1 MHDSVARFVSFEI
14 LSTKV
19 KSKRLDRGAGI
30 LQNTRGEQKA
40 NIVLGSHYPVMRS
53 NLATLRSDVE
63 LSLAG
68 RVVSPFGYRDR
79 KSVETVLTGIPE
91 IDALA
96 GGFPRGALTEIC
108 GPPCSGRTTVLLSA
122 LASRTAE
129 AEVCALIDA
138 RDSFD
143 PRSAEAAGVEL
154 QQLLWVRCRSLD
166 QSLRA
171 ADLLIQGGGFGFIAL
186 DLSDVAPETV
196 RHVPLNAWF
205 RFRRAVEDTSTVLLV
220 LEQESNAKTCA
231 SLVLRMSMKAAMW
244 SGRAE
249 SDVHDK
255 TAVINHAGISRHS
268 QLLAH
273 ECLGQKF
280 LARGCLPHARLLDG
294 SDVQAE
300 MLHTR
305 MQSINFRQTQNGPVS
320 IERHFG
326 GRDLTDHSDDNIQS
340 FATQSI
346 WSYLQALPVE
356 AKARLK

>member
-1 MHDSVARFVSFEI
+1 
-14 LSTKV
+14 
-19 KSKRLDRGAGI
+19 
-30 LQNTRGEQKA
+30 
-40 NIVLGSHYPVMRS
+40 MRS

-171 ADLLIQGGGFGFIAL
+171 ADLVIQGGGFGFIAL

-231 SLVLRMSMKAAMW
+231 SLVLRMSMKAAKW
-244 SGRAE
+244 SGVGE
-249 SDVHDK
+249 SNVNEK
-255 TAVINHAGISRHS
+255 TSEINAAGISGHLHS
-268 QLLAH
+268 HEFLAH
-273 ECLGQKF
+273 GRLPHV
-280 LARGCLPHARLLDG
+280 CLPHARLLDG

-305 MQSINFRQTQNGPVS
+305 IQSINFQQAQNRPVS
-320 IERHFG
+320 IERHFA
-326 GRDLTDHSDDNIQS
+326 GRDFANSNDGFERSTTQS
-340 FATQSI
+340 FAAQSM
-346 WSYLQALPVE
+346 WSYLHAISVE
-356 AKARLK
+356 AKLK

>member
-1 MHDSVARFVSFEI
+1 
-14 LSTKV
+14 
-19 KSKRLDRGAGI
+19 
-30 LQNTRGEQKA
+30 
-40 NIVLGSHYPVMRS
+40 MRS

-91 IDALA
+91 IDALT
-96 GGFPRGALTEIC
+96 GGFPRGAVTEIC
-108 GPPCSGRTTVLLSA
+108 GPPWSGRTTGLRTAVA
-122 LASRTAE
+122 ARTAE

-154 QQLLWVRCRSLD
+154 RQLLWVRCRGLE

-171 ADLLIQGGGFGFIAL
+171 ADLVIQGGGFGFIAL

-231 SLVLRMSMKAAMW
+231 SLVLRMSMKVAKW
-244 SGRAE
+244 SGAGE
-249 SDVHDK
+249 SDVNDNIAEIK
-255 TAVINHAGISRHS
+255 GTGISQHS
-268 QLLAH
+268 RGSLAQ
-273 ECLGQKF
+273 EV
-280 LARGCLPHARLLDG
+280 LAKGCLTQAGLAHARLLDG

-305 MQSINFRQTQNGPVS
+305 LQSINFQQAQNGVQQAQNGPVS
-320 IERHFG
+320 IEKHFA
-326 GRDLTDHSDDNIQS
+326 GRDFANSSDDFERSTTQS
-340 FATQSI
+340 FGTQSV
-346 WSYLQALPVE
+346 WRYLHAMPVE
-356 AKARLK
+356 AKLK

>member
-1 MHDSVARFVSFEI
+1 
-14 LSTKV
+14 
-19 KSKRLDRGAGI
+19 
-30 LQNTRGEQKA
+30 
-40 NIVLGSHYPVMRS
+40 MRS

-63 LSLAG
+63 LCLAG

-91 IDALA
+91 IDSLA

-231 SLVLRMSMKAAMW
+231 SLVLRMSMKAAKW
-244 SGRAE
+244 SG
-249 SDVHDK
+249 
-255 TAVINHAGISRHS
+255 TAGRNVNNDTAGISRQSHG
-268 QLLAH
+268 
-273 ECLGQKF
+273 CLPH
-280 LARGCLPHARLLDG
+280 GCLPHARLLDG

-305 MQSINFRQTQNGPVS
+305 MQSINFQQAQNGPVS
-320 IERHFG
+320 IERHFA
-326 GRDLTDHSDDNIQS
+326 GRDSTDRSDDNIQS
-340 FATQSI
+340 FAAQSI
-346 WSYLQALPVE
+346 WSYLHAMPVE
-356 AKARLK
+356 AKLK

>member
-1 MHDSVARFVSFEI
+1 
-14 LSTKV
+14 
-19 KSKRLDRGAGI
+19 
-30 LQNTRGEQKA
+30 
-40 NIVLGSHYPVMRS
+40 MRS
-53 NLATLRSDVE
+53 HLVTLRSDVE

-171 ADLLIQGGGFGFIAL
+171 ADLVIQGGGFGFIAL
-186 DLSDVAPETV
+186 DLSDVAPKTV

-231 SLVLRMSMKAAMW
+231 SLVLRMSMKAAKW
-244 SGRAE
+244 SGTAE
-249 SDVHDK
+249 NNVKDN
-255 TAVINHAGISRHS
+255 TAINTAGISTAGISRHLRGS
-268 QLLAH
+268 LAH
-273 ECLGQKF
+273 
-280 LARGCLPHARLLDG
+280 GCLPHARLLDG

-300 MLHTR
+300 MVHTR
-305 MQSINFRQTQNGPVS
+305 IQSVNFQGAQNLFRQTQNGPVS
-320 IERHFG
+320 IERHFA
-326 GRDLTDHSDDNIQS
+326 GRDFTNSGDGFERSTTQS
-340 FATQSI
+340 FAAQSM
-346 WSYLQALPVE
+346 WSYLHAMPVE
-356 AKARLK
+356 AKLK

>member
-1 MHDSVARFVSFEI
+1 
-14 LSTKV
+14 
-19 KSKRLDRGAGI
+19 
-30 LQNTRGEQKA
+30 
-40 NIVLGSHYPVMRS
+40 MRS

-231 SLVLRMSMKAAMW
+231 SLVLRMSMKAAKW
-244 SGRAE
+244 SGTAE
-249 SDVHDK
+249 SNVSDN
-255 TAVINHAGISRHS
+255 TAGINTSGISRHLHS
-268 QLLAH
+268 DLPHGRLQH
-273 ECLGQKF
+273 
-280 LARGCLPHARLLDG
+280 GCLPHARLLDG

-305 MQSINFRQTQNGPVS
+305 MQSINFQQAQNGPVS
-320 IERHFG
+320 IERHFA
-326 GRDLTDHSDDNIQS
+326 GRDFANYSDGFERSTTQS
-340 FATQSI
+340 FAAQSI
-346 WSYLQALPVE
+346 WSYLHALPVE
-356 AKARLK
+356 AKLK

>member
-1 MHDSVARFVSFEI
+1 
-14 LSTKV
+14 
-19 KSKRLDRGAGI
+19 
-30 LQNTRGEQKA
+30 
-40 NIVLGSHYPVMRS
+40 MRS
-53 NLATLRSDVE
+53 NLATLRSHVE

-68 RVVSPFGYRDR
+68 RIVSPFGYRDR

-91 IDALA
+91 IDSLA

-122 LASRTAE
+122 LASRTAQ

-154 QQLLWVRCRSLD
+154 QQLLWVRCRGLD

-186 DLSDVAPETV
+186 DLSDIAPETV

-231 SLVLRMSMKAAMW
+231 SLVLQMKRKAAHW
-244 SGRAE
+244 SA
-249 SDVHDK
+249 
-255 TAVINHAGISRHS
+255 TAKGAVDDHAGISPHPYV
-268 QLLAH
+268 
-273 ECLGQKF
+273 CLT
-280 LARGCLPHARLLDG
+280 HACLLDG
-294 SDVQAE
+294 SDVQADL
-300 MLHTR
+300 LHTR
-305 MQSINFRQTQNGPVS
+305 IQSINVPQACNGPVS
-320 IERHFG
+320 IASHFAG
-326 GRDLTDHSDDNIQS
+326 HDFAGHGSDSDKTPS
-340 FATQSI
+340 FTTQST
-346 WSYLQALPVE
+346 WSYLHAMPVE
-356 AKARLK
+356 AKLK

>member
-1 MHDSVARFVSFEI
+1 
-14 LSTKV
+14 
-19 KSKRLDRGAGI
+19 
-30 LQNTRGEQKA
+30 
-40 NIVLGSHYPVMRS
+40 MRS
-53 NLATLRSDVE
+53 HLATLRSDVE

-68 RVVSPFGYRDR
+68 RVVFPFGYRDH

-171 ADLLIQGGGFGFIAL
+171 ADLVIQGGGFGFIAL

-231 SLVLRMSMKAAMW
+231 SLVLRMSMKAAKW
-244 SGRAE
+244 SSTGE
-249 SDVHDK
+249 SNVKDK
-255 TAVINHAGISRHS
+255 TAGINTTGIKTTESSRHS
-268 QLLAH
+268 RGLSAQEVLA
-273 ECLGQKF
+273 K
-280 LARGCLPHARLLDG
+280 GCLAHARLLDG

-305 MQSINFRQTQNGPVS
+305 MQSINFQQAQNGFQQAQNGPVS
-320 IERHFG
+320 IERHFAE
-326 GRDLTDHSDDNIQS
+326 RDFANSNDDFERSTTQS
-340 FATQSI
+340 FSAQSV
-346 WSYLQALPVE
+346 WSYLHDLPVE
-356 AKARLK
+356 TKLK

>member
-1 MHDSVARFVSFEI
+1 
-14 LSTKV
+14 
-19 KSKRLDRGAGI
+19 
-30 LQNTRGEQKA
+30 
-40 NIVLGSHYPVMRS
+40 MRS
-53 NLATLRSDVE
+53 NLATLRSHVE

-91 IDALA
+91 IDGLA

-154 QQLLWVRCRSLD
+154 QQLLWVRCRSLE

-171 ADLLIQGGGFGFIAL
+171 ADLVIQGGGFGFIAL

-231 SLVLRMSMKAAMW
+231 SLVLRMSMKVAKW
-244 SGRAE
+244 SGAGE
-249 SDVHDK
+249 SDVNDNIAEIK
-255 TAVINHAGISRHS
+255 GTGISQHS
-268 QLLAH
+268 H
-273 ECLGQKF
+273 ECL
-280 LARGCLPHARLLDG
+280 AHACLPHARLLNG

-305 MQSINFRQTQNGPVS
+305 MQSINFKGFQQAQNGPVS
-320 IERHFG
+320 IEKHFA
-326 GRDLTDHSDDNIQS
+326 GRDFANNRDGFERSTTQS
-340 FATQSI
+340 FAAQSM
-346 WSYLQALPVE
+346 WSYLHTLPVE
-356 AKARLK
+356 AKLK

>member
-1 MHDSVARFVSFEI
+1 
-14 LSTKV
+14 
-19 KSKRLDRGAGI
+19 
-30 LQNTRGEQKA
+30 
-40 NIVLGSHYPVMRS
+40 MRS

-79 KSVETVLTGIPE
+79 KNVETVLTGIPE

-108 GPPCSGRTTVLLSA
+108 GPPSSGRTTVLLSA

-143 PRSAEAAGVEL
+143 PRSAEVAGVKL

-220 LEQESNAKTCA
+220 MEQESNAKTCA
-231 SLVLRMSMKAAMW
+231 SLVLRMSMKAAKW
-244 SGRAE
+244 SGAAE
-249 SDVHDK
+249 SKVNDNIAEIK
-255 TAVINHAGISRHS
+255 TEGISRHTPGC
-268 QLLAH
+268 LAH
-273 ECLGQKF
+273 
-280 LARGCLPHARLLDG
+280 ACLPHARLLNG

-305 MQSINFRQTQNGPVS
+305 IQSINFQQAQSGPVS
-320 IERHFG
+320 IERHFA
-326 GRDLTDHSDDNIQS
+326 GRDLANFSDGFERSTTQS
-340 FATQSI
+340 FVAQSM
-346 WSYLQALPVE
+346 WSYLHAMPVE
-356 AKARLK
+356 AKLK

>member
-1 MHDSVARFVSFEI
+1 
-14 LSTKV
+14 
-19 KSKRLDRGAGI
+19 
-30 LQNTRGEQKA
+30 
-40 NIVLGSHYPVMRS
+40 MRS

-79 KSVETVLTGIPE
+79 RSVETVLTGIPE

-96 GGFPRGALTEIC
+96 GGFPRGALTELC

-154 QQLLWVRCRSLD
+154 RQLLWVRCRGLD

-171 ADLLIQGGGFGFIAL
+171 ADLVIQGGGFGFIAL

-231 SLVLRMSMKAAMW
+231 SLVLRMSMKAAKW
-244 SGRAE
+244 SGTGE
-249 SDVHDK
+249 SNVKDK
-255 TAVINHAGISRHS
+255 TAGIKATEISRHS
-268 QLLAH
+268 RGSLAQ
-273 ECLGQKF
+273 EV
-280 LARGCLPHARLLDG
+280 LAQGCLVHADLAHARLLDG

-305 MQSINFRQTQNGPVS
+305 MQSVNFQQMQNEFRQAQNGPVS
-320 IERHFG
+320 IERHFT
-326 GRDLTDHSDDNIQS
+326 GRDFVNSSDGFERSDTQS
-340 FATQSI
+340 FSAQSV
-346 WSYLQALPVE
+346 WSYLHGLPVE
-356 AKARLK
+356 AKLK

>member
-1 MHDSVARFVSFEI
+1 
-14 LSTKV
+14 
-19 KSKRLDRGAGI
+19 
-30 LQNTRGEQKA
+30 
-40 NIVLGSHYPVMRS
+40 MRS

-68 RVVSPFGYRDR
+68 RVASPFGYRDR

-96 GGFPRGALTEIC
+96 GGFPRGALTEIF

-231 SLVLRMSMKAAMW
+231 SLVLRMSMKAAKW
-244 SGRAE
+244 SGTAE
-249 SDVHDK
+249 NNVNDN
-255 TAVINHAGISRHS
+255 TAVISPHLYES
-268 QLLAH
+268 LAH
-273 ECLGQKF
+273 ESLVND
-280 LARGCLPHARLLDG
+280 CLPHARLLDG
-294 SDVQAE
+294 SDIQAE
-300 MLHTR
+300 IMHTR
-305 MQSINFRQTQNGPVS
+305 IQSINFKQAQNGPVS
-320 IERHFG
+320 IERHFAG
-326 GRDLTDHSDDNIQS
+326 PDFANQSDGFEGSNTQS
-340 FATQSI
+340 FAAQSM
-346 WSYLQALPVE
+346 WSYLHAMPVE
-356 AKARLK
+356 AKLK

>member
-1 MHDSVARFVSFEI
+1 MC
-14 LSTKV
+14 
-19 KSKRLDRGAGI
+19 
-30 LQNTRGEQKA
+30 
-40 NIVLGSHYPVMRS
+40 S
-53 NLATLRSDVE
+53 NLAALRSDVE

-96 GGFPRGALTEIC
+96 GGFPRGALTELC

-154 QQLLWVRCRSLD
+154 EQLLWVRCHGLN

-171 ADLLIQGGGFGFIAL
+171 ADLVIQGGGFGFIAL

-231 SLVLRMSMKAAMW
+231 SLVLRMSMKAAKW
-244 SGRAE
+244 SGAE
-249 SDVHDK
+249 ESNFKDK
-255 TAVINHAGISRHS
+255 AGINTVGIKTTEISRHS
-268 QLLAH
+268 RGSLAQEVLAKGCLAH
-273 ECLGQKF
+273 T
-280 LARGCLPHARLLDG
+280 RLLDG

-305 MQSINFRQTQNGPVS
+305 MKSINFQETQNGFQQAQNGPVS
-320 IERHFG
+320 IEKHFA
-326 GRDLTDHSDDNIQS
+326 GRDFANSNDDFERSTTQS
-340 FATQSI
+340 FGAQSV
-346 WSYLQALPVE
+346 WSYLHDLPVE
-356 AKARLK
+356 AKLK

>member
-1 MHDSVARFVSFEI
+1 
-14 LSTKV
+14 
-19 KSKRLDRGAGI
+19 
-30 LQNTRGEQKA
+30 
-40 NIVLGSHYPVMRS
+40 MRS

-68 RVVSPFGYRDR
+68 RVLSPFGYRDR

-96 GGFPRGALTEIC
+96 GGFPRGALTELC

-122 LASRTAE
+122 LALRTAE

-143 PRSAEAAGVEL
+143 PRSAEAAGVKL
-154 QQLLWVRCRSLD
+154 QQLLWVRCHGLD

-231 SLVLRMSMKAAMW
+231 SLVLRMSMKAAKW
-244 SGRAE
+244 SGAAG
-249 SDVHDK
+249 SNVHDK
-255 TAVINHAGISRHS
+255 TAVINNAGISRHS

-273 ECLGQKF
+273 ERLGSKF
-280 LARGCLPHARLLDG
+280 LAHGCLPHARLLDG

-326 GRDLTDHSDDNIQS
+326 GRDSTDHSDDNTPS
-340 FATQSI
+340 FAAQSI
-346 WSYLQALPVE
+346 WSYLHAMAVE
-356 AKARLK
+356 AKLK

>member
-1 MHDSVARFVSFEI
+1 
-14 LSTKV
+14 
-19 KSKRLDRGAGI
+19 
-30 LQNTRGEQKA
+30 
-40 NIVLGSHYPVMRS
+40 
-53 NLATLRSDVE
+53 
-63 LSLAG
+63 
-68 RVVSPFGYRDR
+68 
-79 KSVETVLTGIPE
+79 
-91 IDALA
+91 
-96 GGFPRGALTEIC
+96 
-108 GPPCSGRTTVLLSA
+108 VLLSA

-231 SLVLRMSMKAAMW
+231 SLVLRMSLKAAKW
-244 SGRAE
+244 SGTAE
-249 SDVHDK
+249 NNVNDNI
-255 TAVINHAGISRHS
+255 AGINTAGISRHVHGS
-268 QLLAH
+268 LAHELLAH
-273 ECLGQKF
+273 GRLPHACL
-280 LARGCLPHARLLDG
+280 AHARLLDG

-305 MQSINFRQTQNGPVS
+305 IQSVNFKQTQSGFQQAQNGAVS
-320 IERHFG
+320 IERHFA
-326 GRDLTDHSDDNIQS
+326 GRDFANTNDGFQRSNMQS
-340 FATQSI
+340 FAAQSM
-346 WSYLQALPVE
+346 WSYLHAMPLE
-356 AKARLK
+356 AKLK

>member
-1 MHDSVARFVSFEI
+1 
-14 LSTKV
+14 
-19 KSKRLDRGAGI
+19 
-30 LQNTRGEQKA
+30 
-40 NIVLGSHYPVMRS
+40 MRS

-122 LASRTAE
+122 LASRMAE

-154 QQLLWVRCRSLD
+154 QQLLWVRCRSLE

-171 ADLLIQGGGFGFIAL
+171 ADLVIQGGGFGFIAL
-186 DLSDVAPETV
+186 DLSDLAPETV

-231 SLVLRMSMKAAMW
+231 SLVLRMSLKAAKW
-244 SGRAE
+244 SSTGESNVKDKAE
-249 SDVHDK
+249 GIK
-255 TAVINHAGISRHS
+255 TTEISRHS
-268 QLLAH
+268 RGSLAQ
-273 ECLGQKF
+273 EVLVK
-280 LARGCLPHARLLDG
+280 GCLAQAGLAHARLLDG

-305 MQSINFRQTQNGPVS
+305 MQSINFQQAQNGFQQAQNGPVS
-320 IERHFG
+320 IERHFA
-326 GRDLTDHSDDNIQS
+326 GRDFANSSHGFDRSDTQS
-340 FATQSI
+340 FSAQSV
-346 WSYLQALPVE
+346 WSYLHAMPVE
-356 AKARLK
+356 AKLK

>member
-1 MHDSVARFVSFEI
+1 
-14 LSTKV
+14 
-19 KSKRLDRGAGI
+19 
-30 LQNTRGEQKA
+30 
-40 NIVLGSHYPVMRS
+40 MRS

-91 IDALA
+91 IDSLA

-231 SLVLRMSMKAAMW
+231 SLVLRMSMKEAKW
-244 SGRAE
+244 SGTVE
-249 SDVHDK
+249 SNVNDDNAK
-255 TAVINHAGISRHS
+255 IKNAGINTAGISRHAHEFVGHRC
-268 QLLAH
+268 LAH
-273 ECLGQKF
+273 E
-280 LARGCLPHARLLDG
+280 CLPHARLLDG

-305 MQSINFRQTQNGPVS
+305 IQSVNFQQAQNGFQQAQNRPVS
-320 IERHFG
+320 IERHFA
-326 GRDLTDHSDDNIQS
+326 GRKFANSSDGERSTTQS
-340 FATQSI
+340 FAAQSV
-346 WSYLQALPVE
+346 WSYLRDLPVE
-356 AKARLK
+356 AKLK

>member
-1 MHDSVARFVSFEI
+1 
-14 LSTKV
+14 
-19 KSKRLDRGAGI
+19 
-30 LQNTRGEQKA
+30 
-40 NIVLGSHYPVMRS
+40 MRS
-53 NLATLRSDVE
+53 NLATLRSHVE

-68 RVVSPFGYRDR
+68 RIVSPFGYRDR

-96 GGFPRGALTEIC
+96 GGLPRGALTEIC
-108 GPPCSGRTTVLLSA
+108 GPACSGRTTVLLAA

-154 QQLLWVRCRSLD
+154 EQLLWVRCRGLD

-186 DLSDVAPETV
+186 DLSDIAPETV

-205 RFRRAVEDTSTVLLV
+205 RFRRAVEDTSTVLVV

-231 SLVLRMSMKAAMW
+231 SLVLQMKMKAANW
-244 SGRAE
+244 SATGE
-249 SDVHDK
+249 LE
-255 TAVINHAGISRHS
+255 HAGI
-268 QLLAH
+268 
-273 ECLGQKF
+273 
-280 LARGCLPHARLLDG
+280 LPPAHARLFDG
-294 SDVQAE
+294 AEVQAE

-305 MQSINFRQTQNGPVS
+305 VQSINMPQACNGPVS
-320 IERHFG
+320 IDGRFA
-326 GRDLTDHSDDNIQS
+326 GRDHDGYDDGNVQS
-340 FATQSI
+340 FSAQSM
-346 WSYLQALPVE
+346 WSFLQTTPME
-356 AKARLK
+356 TKPK

>member
-1 MHDSVARFVSFEI
+1 
-14 LSTKV
+14 
-19 KSKRLDRGAGI
+19 
-30 LQNTRGEQKA
+30 
-40 NIVLGSHYPVMRS
+40 MRS

-154 QQLLWVRCRSLD
+154 QQLRWVRCRSLD

-231 SLVLRMSMKAAMW
+231 SLVLRMSMKGAKW
-244 SGRAE
+244 SGAGE
-249 SDVHDK
+249 SDANDN
-255 TAVINHAGISRHS
+255 TSEINAVGISGHLHS
-268 QLLAH
+268 H
-273 ECLGQKF
+273 EF
-280 LARGCLPHARLLDG
+280 LTRGRSPQACLPHARLLDG

-305 MQSINFRQTQNGPVS
+305 IQSINFQQARSGFQQAQNGPVS
-320 IERHFG
+320 IERHFA
-326 GRDLTDHSDDNIQS
+326 GRDFANHSDGFEHSHTQS
-340 FATQSI
+340 FAAQSM
-346 WSYLQALPVE
+346 WSYLHAMPVE
-356 AKARLK
+356 AKLK

>member
-1 MHDSVARFVSFEI
+1 
-14 LSTKV
+14 
-19 KSKRLDRGAGI
+19 
-30 LQNTRGEQKA
+30 
-40 NIVLGSHYPVMRS
+40 MRS

-171 ADLLIQGGGFGFIAL
+171 ADLVIQGGGFGFIAL

-231 SLVLRMSMKAAMW
+231 SLVLRMSLKAAKW
-244 SGRAE
+244 SGAAE
-249 SDVHDK
+249 SNVNDK
-255 TAVINHAGISRHS
+255 AEGIKTTEISRHS
-268 QLLAH
+268 RGSLAQEFLANECLAH
-273 ECLGQKF
+273 
-280 LARGCLPHARLLDG
+280 ASLPHARLLDG

-300 MLHTR
+300 MVHTR
-305 MQSINFRQTQNGPVS
+305 MQSINFQQAQSGFQQAQNVPVS
-320 IERHFG
+320 IERHFAG
-326 GRDLTDHSDDNIQS
+326 HDFANSSDGFQRSNTQS
-340 FATQSI
+340 FAAQSM
-346 WSYLQALPVE
+346 WSYLHAMPVE
-356 AKARLK
+356 AKLK

>member
-1 MHDSVARFVSFEI
+1 
-14 LSTKV
+14 
-19 KSKRLDRGAGI
+19 
-30 LQNTRGEQKA
+30 
-40 NIVLGSHYPVMRS
+40 MRS

-96 GGFPRGALTEIC
+96 GGFPRGALTELC
-108 GPPCSGRTTVLLSA
+108 GPPCSGRTTVLLSV

-154 QQLLWVRCRSLD
+154 RQLLWVRCRSLE
-166 QSLRA
+166 QSLHA
-171 ADLLIQGGGFGFIAL
+171 ADLVIQGGGFGFIAL

-231 SLVLRMSMKAAMW
+231 SLVLRMSMKVAKW
-244 SGRAE
+244 SGAGE
-249 SDVHDK
+249 SDVNDNIAEIK
-255 TAVINHAGISRHS
+255 GTGISQHS
-268 QLLAH
+268 H
-273 ECLGQKF
+273 ECL
-280 LARGCLPHARLLDG
+280 AHACLPHARLLNG

-305 MQSINFRQTQNGPVS
+305 MQSINFKGFQQAQNGPVS
-320 IERHFG
+320 IEKHFA
-326 GRDLTDHSDDNIQS
+326 GRDFANNRDGFERSTTQS
-340 FATQSI
+340 FAAQSM
-346 WSYLQALPVE
+346 WSYLHTLPVE
-356 AKARLK
+356 AKLK

>member
-1 MHDSVARFVSFEI
+1 
-14 LSTKV
+14 
-19 KSKRLDRGAGI
+19 
-30 LQNTRGEQKA
+30 
-40 NIVLGSHYPVMRS
+40 MRS
-53 NLATLRSDVE
+53 NIATLRSDVE
-63 LSLAG
+63 FSLAG

-108 GPPCSGRTTVLLSA
+108 GSPCSGRTTVLLSA

-154 QQLLWVRCRSLD
+154 QRLLWVRCRNID

-196 RHVPLNAWF
+196 RQVPLNAWF

-231 SLVLRMSMKAAMW
+231 SLVLRMSMKAAKW
-244 SGRAE
+244 SGMAGSNVKE
-249 SDVHDK
+249 D
-255 TAVINHAGISRHS
+255 TAVISRHS
-268 QLLAH
+268 HERLAH
-273 ECLGQKF
+273 ECL
-280 LARGCLPHARLLDG
+280 AHACLPHVRLLDG

-305 MQSINFRQTQNGPVS
+305 VQSINFQQAQNVPVS
-320 IERHFG
+320 IERHFA
-326 GRDLTDHSDDNIQS
+326 GRDFANSSHSFDSSHAQS
-340 FATQSI
+340 FAAQSI
-346 WSYLQALPVE
+346 WSYLHAMPVE
-356 AKARLK
+356 AKLK

>member
-1 MHDSVARFVSFEI
+1 
-14 LSTKV
+14 
-19 KSKRLDRGAGI
+19 
-30 LQNTRGEQKA
+30 
-40 NIVLGSHYPVMRS
+40 MRS

-154 QQLLWVRCRSLD
+154 RQLLWVRCRGLE
-166 QSLRA
+166 QALRA
-171 ADLLIQGGGFGFIAL
+171 ADLVIQGGGFGFIAL
-186 DLSDVAPETV
+186 DLSDVAPERV

-231 SLVLRMSMKAAMW
+231 SLVLRMSMKGAKW
-244 SGRAE
+244 SGAGE
-249 SDVHDK
+249 NVNDHTS
-255 TAVINHAGISRHS
+255 VINTVGISRHS
-268 QLLAH
+268 HKFVAHELLAH
-273 ECLGQKF
+273 GCLQHAG
-280 LARGCLPHARLLDG
+280 LPHARLLDG

-305 MQSINFRQTQNGPVS
+305 RQSINFQQTQRGFQQAQNGPVS
-320 IERHFG
+320 IERHFA
-326 GRDLTDHSDDNIQS
+326 GRDFANSSDGFERSDTQS
-340 FATQSI
+340 FSAQSV
-346 WSYLQALPVE
+346 WSYLHALPVE
-356 AKARLK
+356 AKLK